1 MEIFITL
8 NNVSS
13 HQRLLDAVKVVL
25 SSSNPFIKA
34 FVITRA
40 SGMAAQAGIPEATKL
55 SYRAGKPLIVL
66 PTMKDAIELLKPSKV
81 LIYFESEDSA
91 VFSEA
96 LITSENRVMFVV
108 DGSDGGYLRSDLGFG
123 DLVRFPGF
131 RNQLPPSASIAL
143 FLLWTSG
150 RSRTQ

>member
-1 MEIFITL
+1 MEILIAL

-25 SSSNPFIKA
+25 SSSNPCIKA
-34 FVITRA
+34 FVVTRA
-40 SGMAAQAGIPEATKL
+40 SGMAAQAGIPEATKQ

-66 PTMKDAIELLKPSKV
+66 PTLRDAVELLKPSKV
-81 LIYFESEDSA
+81 LIHFESEDSV

-96 LITSENRVMFVV
+96 LITSENRVMFVA
-108 DGSDGGYLRSDLGFG
+108 DGSDGGYLRSDLGLG
-123 DLVRFPGF
+123 ELVRFPGF

-143 FLLWTSG
+143 FLLGISG
-150 RSRTQ
+150 RPRAQ